1 MALKEYRKKR
11 SFTDT
16 PEPQGGKPAAKTLQ
30 FVVQKHDAS
39 RLHYDFRLEMDGV
52 LKSWAVP
59 KGPSLNPA
67 DKRLAMMV
75 EDHPFDYKNFE
86 GIIPAGNYGA
96 GTVMVWDEGTYEALD
111 HADGKTK
118 TARPK
123 ATPKR
128 SAAKTGPNGSPSKSE
143 MEKLLLKELKD
154 GSLKF
159 RLNGKKLKGEF
170 ALVRTQGRGENSW
183 LLIKHRDQYATEKPV
198 TDKDK
203 SVVSN
208 KTLEQ
213 IEKNPRSRQWQSN
226 RTAATKPT
234 ATKPTTKPTPK
245 TTTKTTTKPTK
256 PTLKK
261 TPAKSSSK
269 TPTKR
274 SPNPPLPPNAGR
286 KAPMPKDI
294 SPMLA
299 TLVDKPF
306 DDEGWSYEIKWDGY
320 RALTYLKKGKI
331 ELRSRNNKSFEKYY
345 PVYEAF
351 KDWTIDAVLDG
362 ELIVLNE
369 KGQSNFNALQ
379 NWRSE
384 ADGELIYYLFDLLWL
399 NGRDLTGIPLSQR
412 RQILASIVPKEGIIR
427 YSESFDV
434 SGTEFFA
441 AAQKAGLEGIMAK
454 KTDSEY
460 TPAIRTREWLKIKTA
475 SRQEVVIGGFT
486 RNEDSPKLFSSLLV
500 GVFEKEKLV
509 YTGKIGTGFTDKMQK
524 EMMQQFRPLVQKTS
538 PFSTVPD
545 INKPSRFRP
554 EPPDAKATW
563 LKPKLVCEV
572 SFREMTEDGV
582 MRHPSFE
589 GMREDKNAKD
599 VVREKALHVSKSLIQ
614 TPEASDPGNPTLPSK
629 TSRPSKT
636 TRPSITSRP
645 SKTTRPSR
653 TSTPTGR
660 TPKTKTMA
668 SKTKSPTEQ
677 LTKPTAPADR
687 KTLLNPSEE
696 TQTKKINGHDIQFT
710 NLSKIFWP
718 KEKYTKRDLLNYYYQ
733 VAPYILPYMKDRPQ
747 SLNRFPNGITGPSF
761 YQKNVLGKVPEWIE
775 TFPYHSEGDKE
786 DKEFLVCTD
795 EASLLYMISLGCIEV
810 NPWSSRIRTPD
821 NPDFC
826 IIDLDPGKNTK
837 FEQVIEAAQVTRQVL
852 ESAGITSYPKT
863 SGSTGIHIYFPLGAK
878 YDYEHSKEFAR
889 VIVQHVHEEIPSY
902 TSLERTV
909 SARKGRMYLD
919 FLQNRP
925 QATIAAVY
933 SVRPKPGATVS
944 TPLDWDEV
952 KKGLKMSDFTIK
964 NVPDRLKETGDL
976 YKPVLG
982 KGIDMQKA
990 LDQLTQAV

>member
-1 MALKEYRKKR
+1 MALKEYKKKR
-11 SFTDT
+11 SFADT
-16 PEPQGGKPAAKTLQ
+16 PEPQGGKPSAKTLQ

-52 LKSWAVP
+52 LKSWAIP

-75 EDHPFDYKNFE
+75 EDHPFDYKDFE
-86 GIIPAGNYGA
+86 GIIPDGNYGA
-96 GTVMVWDEGTYEALD
+96 GTVMVWDEGTYEALEP
-111 HADGKTK
+111 AKKGAASKTTGNRATRASK
-118 TARPK
+118 T
-123 ATPKR
+123 
-128 SAAKTGPNGSPSKSE
+128 TGNGTPSKPA

-170 ALVRTQGRGENSW
+170 ALVRTRGRGENSW
-183 LLIKHRDQYATEKPV
+183 LLIKHRDQYASETPV

-203 SVVSN
+203 SVISN

-226 RTAATKPT
+226 RST
-234 ATKPTTKPTPK
+234 ATKTSTKAATPSPK
-245 TTTKTTTKPTK
+245 KSTTKTSKPKK
-256 PTLKK
+256 P
-261 TPAKSSSK
+261 S
-269 TPTKR
+269 
-274 SPNPPLPPNAGR
+274 LPPNAGR

-345 PVYEAF
+345 PVYQAF
-351 KDWTIDAVLDG
+351 KDLTFDAVLDG
-362 ELIVLNE
+362 EIIVVDE

-384 ADGELIYYLFDLLWL
+384 ADGDLIYYLFDLLWL
-399 NGRDLTGIPLSQR
+399 DGRDLTGLPLSQR
-412 RQILASIVPKEGIIR
+412 RQLLESIVPKKGIIR
-427 YSESFDV
+427 YSESFDT

-454 KTDSEY
+454 KTDSVY
-460 TPAIRTREWLKIKTA
+460 SPGIRTREWLKIKTV
-475 SRQEVVIGGFT
+475 SRQEVVIGGYT

-500 GVFEKEKLV
+500 GIFENGKLV

-524 EMMQQFRPLVQKTS
+524 EMMQQFRPLIQKSS

-563 LKPKLVCEV
+563 LKPRLVCEV

-599 VVREKALHVSKSLIQ
+599 VVRETPVHVSKSLVN
-614 TPEASDPGNPTLPSK
+614 NPSTKPTRSAKTSTHTRSSK
-629 TSRPSKT
+629 TS
-636 TRPSITSRP
+636 
-645 SKTTRPSR
+645 
-653 TSTPTGR
+653 
-660 TPKTKTMA
+660 TMA
-668 SKTKSPTEQ
+668 SKSTSPAKSPAPSKP
-677 LTKPTAPADR
+677 LTKPTKSTDR

-696 TQTKKINGHDIQFT
+696 TQTKAINGHDIQFT

-747 SLNRFPNGITGPSF
+747 SLNRYPNGIAGPSF
-761 YQKNVLGKVPEWIE
+761 YQKNVLGKVPDWIE

-810 NPWSSRIRTPD
+810 NPWSSRVKSPD

-826 IIDLDPGKNTK
+826 IIDLDPGKSTK
-837 FEQVIEAAQVTRQVL
+837 FDQVIEAAQTTRQVL
-852 ESAGITSYPKT
+852 QSAGITSYAKT
-863 SGSTGIHIYFPLGAK
+863 SGSTGIHVYFPLGAK

-889 VIVQHVHEEIPSY
+889 VIVQRVHEEIPSY

-964 NVPDRLKETGDL
+964 NLPDRLKETGDL
-976 YKPVLG
+976 FKPVLG
-982 KGIDMQKA
+982 KGIDMEKA
-990 LDQLTQAV
+990 LDRLSQAV